1 MRMPRRFMA
10 LACGVLLLVV
20 AVGGQQPAKQIN
32 TAPLEHPQPLTS
44 IRSGDAVR
52 VLTQVRDAATASGF
66 TITRTDNGRLTLEAR
81 RAEPA
86 PSRDYD
92 RLLIWLERSPL
103 EPTSSVDLYLAY
115 GRYEA
120 ILARNGLE
128 VFRVVVPASFEDQ
141 RLSTIRPR
149 LLALGN

>member
-1 MRMPRRFMA
+1 MRLPGRVMG
-10 LACGVLLLVV
+10 LTGGVVLMVV
-20 AVGGQQPAKQIN
+20 TVGGQQPAKQIHSV
-32 TAPLEHPQPLTS
+32 PLEHPQPLTS
-44 IRSGDAVR
+44 IRSGDAMR
-52 VLTQVRDAATASGF
+52 VMTQVREAATAAGF
-66 TITRTDNGRLTLEAR
+66 TITRTDNARLTLEAR

-128 VFRVVVPASFEDQ
+128 VFRVVVPAAFEDQ
-141 RLSTIRPR
+141 RLSAIRPR